1 LPGRKPSRLTPTNV
15 GTLCAFFKG
24 CEKCGLVLF
33 YSDRPHLNKGVLV
46 MVVFPMAFVTV
57 PVPIVVVMPVFVVPI
72 VVPSIFVSLDW

>member
-1 LPGRKPSRLTPTNV
+1 
-15 GTLCAFFKG
+15 
-24 CEKCGLVLF
+24 LF

-57 PVPIVVVMPVFVVPI
+57 PVPLVVLMPIFVVPI